1 MTEFTV
7 HLANQRGM
15 LACVTE
21 KLAEAGIN
29 IEALAAFGVNEV
41 GVVRVMV
48 DDAAA
53 TRTVLRD
60 NDITFEE
67 RPVQVTTLSHQPGAV
82 ASMTRQL
89 ADAGVN
95 IDALYLLRSSAE
107 GLEFAI
113 GIDDP
118 DAIPRLAG

>member
-7 HLANQRGM
+7 HLANQPGM
-15 LACVTE
+15 LACLTE
-21 KLAEAGIN
+21 KLAEAGIS

-41 GVVRVMV
+41 GLVRVMV
-48 DDAAA
+48 DDAPA
-53 TRTVLRD
+53 TRSVLRS

-67 RPVQVTTLSHQPGAV
+67 RPVQVTTLPHRPGAV
-82 ASMTRQL
+82 AAMTRRL

-113 GIDDP
+113 GIDD
-118 DAIPRLAG
+118 AEAATGLAG